1 VCIAGCAN
9 PPSLELNEARAAL
22 ALARDYEADVY
33 APDQYANALMNLQ
46 LAEAEIDDQA
56 SVPRMARS
64 YERASAFLTFAVEE
78 AEEARILAE
87 EFKEDIFRQA
97 EGNLP
102 EAEDALE
109 TAYQTYNNALGI
121 LAYQEA
127 QSMARSLDE
136 ARQSLPEARRLIETG
151 AAAQAAALLNE
162 VLVTARSIETR
173 AQFIID
179 TNPDTN

>member
-78 AEEARILAE
+78 AEEARILA
-87 EFKEDIFRQA
+87 
-97 EGNLP
+97 
-102 EAEDALE
+102 
-109 TAYQTYNNALGI
+109 
-121 LAYQEA
+121 
-127 QSMARSLDE
+127 
-136 ARQSLPEARRLIETG
+136 
-151 AAAQAAALLNE
+151 
-162 VLVTARSIETR
+162 
-173 AQFIID
+173 
-179 TNPDTN
+179 